1 MNSFFARRS
10 QLIISQRIKTHLF
23 KYFILFWH
31 AIVFVAQKCWQVA
44 TNKKYSFSLLIFFYS
59 KFWRHCAGPRPRP
72 ASVYTRVVKVSRLVL
87 FSPVSSYWSDAK
99 MWCTL
104 FIQIGVPSQI
114 LTSHVPPLG
123 VRNEI
128 KKYSDNIPHVR
139 NLTEHGATNDG
150 DSCVGKYFQDEN
162 NNLLCPPHQRRMLT
176 GQMYFLSQYKWR
188 MESVTPPVLL
198 KLNSMPA

>member
-44 TNKKYSFSLLIFFYS
+44 TNKKKSFSLLIFFYS

-99 MWCTL
+99 MWCDAHFL
-104 FIQIGVPSQI
+104 FKLASRLKFSHLMSPPWVSEMRSKNIRITFIMWGTWRSTERQTMETVVWENIFKTKIIISCVPR
-114 LTSHVPPLG
+114 TSAG
-123 VRNEI
+123 CWQDRCISCRN
-128 KKYSDNIPHVR
+128 
-139 NLTEHGATNDG
+139 TNDEWK
-150 DSCVGKYFQDEN
+150 V
-162 NNLLCPPHQRRMLT
+162 
-176 GQMYFLSQYKWR
+176 
-188 MESVTPPVLL
+188 
-198 KLNSMPA
+198 